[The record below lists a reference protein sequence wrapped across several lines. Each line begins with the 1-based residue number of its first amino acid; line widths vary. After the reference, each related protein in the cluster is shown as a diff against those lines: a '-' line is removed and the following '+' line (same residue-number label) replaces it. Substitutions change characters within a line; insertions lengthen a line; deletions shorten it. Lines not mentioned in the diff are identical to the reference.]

1 MSEEPADNFDR
12 IVAPSYT
19 SPLHEVALEAHEIY
33 AELLSV
39 GFPVRAADR
48 ILAFMLY
55 DIMTDRSFEDD
66 EDDDNGDEYHE
77 DEIDEEDKTE
87 DDGSN

>member
-1 MSEEPADNFDR
+1 MSEEPADNFDQ
-12 IVAPSYT
+12 IVAPAYT

-39 GFPVRAADR
+39 GFPIRAADR

-66 EDDDNGDEYHE
+66 EDDDE